1 MTLEAKL
8 KVIREKLD
16 EGGKDFP
23 NEAAVSQG
31 IVLPILQELNWDT
44 DNTSRV
50 RPQLTTVGKDRADF
64 ALYDKS
70 GNRKVF
76 IEVKRLG
83 GVAENAEKAEE
94 QIMRYAHSKDNKARI
109 AVLTDGGTWSLYL
122 PEEGGLGY
130 KGKRVFKLNI
140 LEQPTQESS
149 EVLQRYLEESRVV
162 YDKALETA
170 RVSLFLEKDEQLDNL
185 KWMVDAAIASFKR
198 VFDNLAIELNRVK
211 PKPAQG
217 NIDHGIVDHFLSLLR
232 QEISL
237 SSSDTTAQRAQLEL
251 GGQVPTQLSS
261 GASKRKQPAPRRGRR
276 VSPPP
281 EPEARPVRRSNVHF
295 NEPPVALNVVPRA
308 PNVLIKKII
317 ILGRRY
323 SGRNQS
329 KAIALVF
336 KELQKVDDRFLKLF
350 YKHPENQRKGGR
362 RYLGRNLQELF
373 GNNVEG
379 KSKESVGRDWIIST
393 NYGWEVAGR
402 SKSSKKRIIQLAA
415 EVAGLKLKLEED
427 ISGKGIIVNLER

>member
-8 KVIREKLD
+8 KVIRKKLD

-83 GVAENAEKAEE
+83 GVEENAEKAEE

-185 KWMVDAAIASFKR
+185 KWMVDDAIASFKR
-198 VFDNLAIELNRVK
+198 VFDNLAIELKRVK

-232 QEISL
+232 REISL
-237 SSSDTTAQRAQLEL
+237 SSSDTTAQRAQLES

-261 GASKRKQPAPRRGRR
+261 GASKRKQPIPRRGRR
-276 VSPPP
+276 VSPSP
-281 EPEARPVRRSNVHF
+281 EPEARPVRR
-295 NEPPVALNVVPRA
+295 

-336 KELQKVDDRFLKLF
+336 KELQKVDDRFLELF

-379 KSKESVGRDWIIST
+379 KSKESVGRGWVIST

-427 ISGKGIIVNLER
+427 SSGEGIIVNLDKKT